1 MIEFKD
7 VAVRREG
14 RLLFSDVNLQLHKG
28 QKIGL
33 TGNNGTGKSTLFA
46 TILGEYATDLGQVS
60 MPSSWQIA
68 HMAQEIHATDM
79 LAIDYVLSGDDE
91 WWQLNDKISR
101 QDALSADKIAPIYQ
115 RFEEIDG
122 YRTRAKAAMILSG
135 LGFGE
140 AEHTKAVAMFS
151 GGWRMRLNLART
163 LMHRA
168 DVLLLDEP
176 TNHLD
181 LDAILWLEEWLQ
193 KFDGLVLLISHDQAF
208 LDAICG
214 HILHIE
220 QGKITLYTGNYSQF
234 VRTRAERLAQEQ
246 HAYEK
251 QQAVRSHLE
260 DYIRRF
266 RAKATK
272 AKQAQSRIK
281 QLDRMTELTPVMAD
295 SAFSFKFYEPSHMA
309 SPLISLDN
317 ATIGYDGVP
326 MISKVNLQITPSVR
340 MGILGANGAGKSTL
354 IKALVGELPLIS
366 GVHKVSETL
375 KLGYFNQHQM
385 DSLDD
390 DATPMVMLRRIA
402 GQTSDAD
409 LRAFL
414 GSFDFRGERIDT
426 VSRLFSGGERARLM
440 LALLVWQRPNVLVL
454 DEPTN
459 HLDLQMR
466 NALMLAL
473 QDFAGALILVSHDRD
488 LILSVCDELHLV
500 ADGRCTEFVGDM
512 SDYAEH
518 LKKARQER
526 QLAHKEQKEVAKTK
540 CVTPQ
545 AQTLVN
551 DGLSKEERRKKNAQ
565 IREQTAPLRKQIAKL
580 ESELEALSARLDA
593 IENDLSDSGL
603 YDDANKSKLLELL
616 NEQSDIKAKI
626 DSTEETMLAAMDELE
641 TLEIDLA

>member
-46 TILGEYATDLGQVS
+46 TILGEHGTDVGTLS
-60 MPSSWQIA
+60 LPTTWQIA
-68 HMAQEIHATDM
+68 HMAQEVHATEM

-101 QDALSADKIAPIYQ
+101 QDALSADEIAPIYQ

-140 AEHTKAVAMFS
+140 AEHTKAVVMFS

-246 HAYEK
+246 QAYEK

-260 DYIRRF
+260 GYIRRF

-281 QLDRMTELTPVMAD
+281 QLDRMTELSPVMAD

-317 ATIGYDGVP
+317 ATIGYDGMP

-526 QLAHKEQKEVAKTK
+526 QLAHKEQKEVAKTE

-545 AQTLVN
+545 AQTLAN

-580 ESELEALSARLDA
+580 ESELETLSARLDA